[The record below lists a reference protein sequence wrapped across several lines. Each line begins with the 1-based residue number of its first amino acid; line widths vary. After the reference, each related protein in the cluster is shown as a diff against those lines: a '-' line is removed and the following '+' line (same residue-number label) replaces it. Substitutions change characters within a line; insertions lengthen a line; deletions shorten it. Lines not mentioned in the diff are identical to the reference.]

1 MKSFKLAGLIFVVK
15 PFDKPT
21 DIRIHLMKKL
31 LFIPFLILSF
41 FGCEKDK
48 FDIDNPN
55 VAVFVKQLKNDSYD
69 CYEKG
74 ESGENLWLLM
84 PKFTPNH
91 ISSLIE
97 FAKDTS
103 HISDFPINPISSRRP
118 FPEGREYFILS
129 ECLLWT
135 VEGIRTSYGYGS
147 LDPFLID
154 VGLPES
160 ERYKGL
166 RGEEILIVRD
176 IYKKWWDNYKD
187 GDWNDTKPLEETS
200 YRWF

>member
-1 MKSFKLAGLIFVVK
+1 MAGLIFVVK

-21 DIRIHLMKKL
+21 DISTQMMKKL
-31 LFIPFLILSF
+31 STIPLLILLC
-41 FGCEKDK
+41 FGCEKEK
-48 FDIDNPN
+48 FDIDNPK
-55 VAVFVKQLKNDSYD
+55 VAVFVKQLKNGSYN

-103 HISDFPINPISSRRP
+103 HISNFPINPISSRTP
-118 FPEGREYFILS
+118 FPAGRDYFILG

-135 VEGIRTSYGYGS
+135 VEGIRNGYGYGS

-154 VGLPES
+154 TSLDEI

-166 RGEEILIVRD
+166 TSNEILLVREV
-176 IYKKWWDNYKD
+176 YKQWWIDFKDN
-187 GDWNDTKPLEETS
+187 DWQDKNPLEETS

>member
-1 MKSFKLAGLIFVVK
+1 
-15 PFDKPT
+15 
-21 DIRIHLMKKL
+21 MKKL
-31 LFIPFLILSF
+31 LFLLPLIFSLL
-41 FGCEKDK
+41 GCEKDK
-48 FDIDNPN
+48 FDVDNPD
-55 VAVFVKQLKNDSYD
+55 VSVFVKQLKNGTYD

-97 FAKDTS
+97 FAKDTT
-103 HISDFPINPISSRRP
+103 HISDFPVNPISSRRP
-118 FPEGREYFILS
+118 FPEGREYFILG

-135 VEGIRTSYGYGS
+135 VEGIRNGYGYGS

-154 VGLPES
+154 IALSEI

-166 RGEEILIVRD
+166 KGDEILIVRN
-176 IYKKWWDNYKD
+176 IYKNWWDIYKD
-187 GDWNDTKPLEETS
+187 GDWNDTNPLEGTS